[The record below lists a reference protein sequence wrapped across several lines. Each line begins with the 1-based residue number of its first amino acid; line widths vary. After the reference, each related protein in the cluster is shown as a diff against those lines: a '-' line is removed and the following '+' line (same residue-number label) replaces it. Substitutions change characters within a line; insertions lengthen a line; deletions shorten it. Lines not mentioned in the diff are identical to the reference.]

1 METEKNY
8 EIKTSSF
15 FTSALTILFI
25 GLKLTG
31 YLEWSWVWV
40 LSPLWITF
48 AAGLLLMAIVLLVIE
63 IKERL

>member
-8 EIKTSSF
+8 EIKTSGF